1 MLLHADRQTD
11 RRDGCN
17 RPFFADCFVKAPKMY
32 PQDTGLE
39 YVDWIYVA
47 QYRD

>member
-1 MLLHADRQTD
+1 MRTDRQTD
-11 RRDGCN
+11 RRDGVN
-17 RPFFADCFVKAPKMY
+17 RRFFADCFVKARKIY
-32 PQDTGLE
+32 PQDTGWE